1 MSQMQFFDALQGV
14 SSQAMKNPEAI
25 NQFGTLAESGLLP
38 AFLQG
43 LPYRSEILSLN
54 AEMYASMTAEQRA
67 ALERSLR
74 AKLQQYRDINEQVD
88 GWVRLNDSDP
98 DINKVYP
105 LHLDYLP

>member
-1 MSQMQFFDALQGV
+1 
-14 SSQAMKNPEAI
+14 
-25 NQFGTLAESGLLP
+25 
-38 AFLQG
+38 
-43 LPYRSEILSLN
+43 
-54 AEMYASMTAEQRA
+54 MTAEQRA
-67 ALERSLR
+67 ALERSLS